1 LAIEGPYIRHNQP
14 YRSRWSL
21 SVYTAI
27 CFKIGFE
34 DLPRRSKRKGTDRIS
49 GYHEGIKNTGLSHS
63 CSLLLGVPVIP
74 IPVYAYQVAYCS
86 CRLSGQLHHSLL
98 NPYPDVLS
106 ALTALPVELGA
117 TPVTPTTKGTKY
129 KDYSGL
135 AIIQPLENS
144 GLACR

>member
-1 LAIEGPYIRHNQP
+1 MFSI
-14 YRSRWSL
+14 
-21 SVYTAI
+21 
-27 CFKIGFE
+27 IG
-34 DLPRRSKRKGTDRIS
+34 GTSYSDSSIRIS
-49 GYHEGIKNTGLSHS
+49 GCI
-63 CSLLLGVPVIP
+63 LLLPV
-74 IPVYAYQVAYCS
+74 VRAM
-86 CRLSGQLHHSLL
+86 HHSLL